1 MFGGPGTPMVSEFCV
16 TELGALQGTGPM
28 AARALVADALDLRYR
43 LPMLWK
49 QVQAG
54 QVRAWQA
61 RKVAEQTRPLS
72 WDACVELD
80 AAISGFLG
88 MMTWSRF
95 QTILTAA
102 ILDADPELAKEREDR
117 ARKARDVWACD
128 SDDGLKTLIAKAT
141 SGDVVWFLATVNRIA
156 DILALEGDTDPVGV
170 RRSKA
175 IGILAQ
181 PAQALALLA
190 AHRHDPAAA
199 DDQEPASEEDREADR
214 EDRPFDKLREQRN
227 RAS

>member
-1 MFGGPGTPMVSEFCV
+1 MSGDQLAAAITENHTELLRRECRVLELACAWADFHDQIGMGMEYAPLVERACMFGGPGTPWVSEFCV

-43 LPMLWK
+43 LPMLWR

-88 MMTWSRF
+88 MMPWSRF

-102 ILDADPELAKEREDR
+102 ILDADPALAKEREDR
-117 ARKARDVWACD
+117 AR
-128 SDDGLKTLIAKAT
+128 T
-141 SGDVVWFLATVNRIA
+141 SAGCL
-156 DILALEGDTDPVGV
+156 GV
-170 RRSKA
+170 
-175 IGILAQ
+175 
-181 PAQALALLA
+181 
-190 AHRHDPAAA
+190 
-199 DDQEPASEEDREADR
+199 
-214 EDRPFDKLREQRN
+214 
-227 RAS
+227 

>member
-1 MFGGPGTPMVSEFCV
+1 MFDSMVDEELELGVMSGDQLAAAIVDNHTELLRRECRVLELACAWADWHDATGMGLEYAPLVERACMFGGPGTPWVSEFCV

-88 MMTWSRF
+88 DDD
-95 QTILTAA
+95 LV
-102 ILDADPELAKEREDR
+102 P
-117 ARKARDVWACD
+117 VPND
-128 SDDGLKTLIAKAT
+128 SDRGDSRCGSGVGEGAGGAGPEGAGCVGL
-141 SGDVVWFLATVNRIA
+141 
-156 DILALEGDTDPVGV
+156 
-170 RRSKA
+170 
-175 IGILAQ
+175 
-181 PAQALALLA
+181 
-190 AHRHDPAAA
+190 
-199 DDQEPASEEDREADR
+199 
-214 EDRPFDKLREQRN
+214 
-227 RAS
+227 

>member
-1 MFGGPGTPMVSEFCV
+1 MVSEFCV

-88 MMTWSRF
+88 MLPWSRF
-95 QTILTAA
+95 HTILAAA
-102 ILDADPELAKEREDR
+102 IIDADPELAAERER
-117 ARKARDVWACD
+117 PGPEGAGCV
-128 SDDGLKTLIAKAT
+128 GL
-141 SGDVVWFLATVNRIA
+141 
-156 DILALEGDTDPVGV
+156 
-170 RRSKA
+170 
-175 IGILAQ
+175 
-181 PAQALALLA
+181 
-190 AHRHDPAAA
+190 
-199 DDQEPASEEDREADR
+199 
-214 EDRPFDKLREQRN
+214 
-227 RAS
+227 

>member
-43 LPMLWK
+43 LPMLWL

-80 AAISGFLG
+80 AAISGFH
-88 MMTWSRF
+88 RD
-95 QTILTAA
+95 
-102 ILDADPELAKEREDR
+102 DALVAVPN
-117 ARKARDVWACD
+117 D
-128 SDDGLKTLIAKAT
+128 SDRGDPGCGSGVGGGAGGPGPKGAGCVGL
-141 SGDVVWFLATVNRIA
+141 
-156 DILALEGDTDPVGV
+156 
-170 RRSKA
+170 
-175 IGILAQ
+175 
-181 PAQALALLA
+181 
-190 AHRHDPAAA
+190 
-199 DDQEPASEEDREADR
+199 
-214 EDRPFDKLREQRN
+214 
-227 RAS
+227 